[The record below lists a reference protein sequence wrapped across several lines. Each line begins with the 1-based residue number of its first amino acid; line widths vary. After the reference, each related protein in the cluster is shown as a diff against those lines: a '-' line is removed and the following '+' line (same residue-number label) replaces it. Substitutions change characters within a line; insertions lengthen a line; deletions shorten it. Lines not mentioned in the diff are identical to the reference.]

1 VQCYSVTLWKVSK
14 VVGNAQM
21 ARWAAALFLMLGL
34 AGGAFAAEPPRV
46 AASLPPLHGL
56 AAAVLDGVAEPGLL
70 VRSGG
75 SEHAYALKPSDARA
89 LGAADLVV
97 WIGPGLESFLAKPI
111 ATLARPN
118 ATLTLAELPGLT
130 LLPRRTGGGWGGHEA
145 EEGAQEHEHGPAD
158 LHLWLDPENAIAIL
172 GAIAERLAAIDPE
185 RAERYRANAA
195 RAADAIGALDRALAL
210 RLEPVRSVPFLVFH
224 DAYQYLERRYGLT
237 AVGAV
242 AVDPERPPG
251 PRHLAEL
258 REHARRTGA
267 RCIFAEPQFQPDL
280 VERLRAGTDLRAGL
294 LDPLGAGLP
303 LGPGHY
309 AGLMEALG
317 ESLRTCLS
325 G

>member
-1 VQCYSVTLWKVSK
+1 M
-14 VVGNAQM
+14 G
-21 ARWAAALFLMLGL
+21 RFIAAVMLMLSL
-34 AGGAFAAEPPRV
+34 GGMASAAEPPRV
-46 AASLPPLHGL
+46 VASLPPLHGL
-56 AAAVLDGVAEPGLL
+56 AAAVLDGIAEPELL

-75 SEHAYALKPSDARA
+75 SEHGYAVKPSDARA
-89 LGAADLVV
+89 LAAADLVIWV
-97 WIGPGLESFLAKPI
+97 GPGLESFLAKPI
-111 ATLARPN
+111 ATLAPPE
-118 ATLTLAELPGLT
+118 AVLTVSELPGLT
-130 LLPRRTGGGWGGHEA
+130 LLPRRTGEGWGGHEE
-145 EEGAQEHEHGPAD
+145 EEGAQAHEHGPAD

-172 GAIAERLAAIDPE
+172 EAIAERLAAIDPE
-185 RAERYRANAA
+185 RAEHYRANATE
-195 RAADAIGALDRALAL
+195 AADAIGALDRALAL
-210 RLEPVRSVPFLVFH
+210 RLEQVRSVPFLVFH
-224 DAYQYLERRYGLT
+224 DAYQYLERRYGLR

-258 REHARRTGA
+258 REHARQTGA

-294 LDPLGAGLP
+294 LDPLGAELR

-309 AGLMEALG
+309 ASLMEALG